1 MPSSVAQPDL
11 DFFESPFFFFSN
23 NQDSEIL
30 YVSRSI
36 KDVLG
41 YEPADLV
48 GKNYSDFLVA
58 DNGCNSDV
66 EAMRSRRFNGDA
78 NHTSIRVVFDKSG
91 QKRVLKIQTYGKVDD
106 EGNVVANHAI
116 AQDVT
121 NESHLS
127 ERLQELIKV
136 ESTLKEREKT
146 VLELVLSGSPNKL
159 IARRLSITERAIE
172 MVRARLMKKFAVT
185 SAAELIAMATE
196 LATLRNVLQLSA

>member
-1 MPSSVAQPDL
+1 
-11 DFFESPFFFFSN
+11 
-23 NQDSEIL
+23 L

-106 EGNVVANHAI
+106 EGNVGANHAI

>member
-11 DFFESPFFFFSN
+11 DLFESPFFFFSN
-23 NQDSEIL
+23 NEDSEIL

-136 ESTLKEREKT
+136 ESALKEREKT